1 MSTTPSPFAN
11 AGQSLFDRAPSAMA
25 TPLINSLMVTSPSP
39 LQSPVHA
46 GGAGVAAVCVALAV
60 AVSNGVGDAVDAL
73 VDDAFGVAETVIVAG
88 GVVEGVAL
96 AVTVFVG
103 GAVWV
108 GVDGGVAVTLAV

>member
-1 MSTTPSPFAN
+1 MAN

-60 AVSNGVGDAVDAL
+60 AVSNGVGAVDAL